1 MRNIFT
7 VGFLLQILA
16 CPLAA
21 QTDTARTRFGIYFF
35 DGDDVVFEFDRHAYA
50 DALRGA
56 DSASVDF
63 ADFPLLKIISEGN
76 SGQWSQEGWT
86 MQQLDVTRFRLR
98 KPIQAFTDAP
108 NWLFK
113 FILNRI
119 EQMAAETLKKEGVL
133 GRYNTENPDKMPSVV
148 SDTGNVLFKLNG
160 FVWCKSVMLAGTFN
174 NWNERELNMKRVS
187 NGWELR
193 LALKPGVYEYKFI
206 ADGQWMED
214 PANPE
219 KRRNQY
225 QTFNSVLYVT
235 KMVRFDLKGYDDA
248 RTVVLS
254 GSFNEWDK
262 QALKMRRTENGWFAE
277 VPLAGGKHLYKF
289 IVDGNWMTDP
299 ANPRTE
305 TTWDG
310 YVNSVLLVR

>member
-1 MRNIFT
+1 MRSIFT
-7 VGFLLQILA
+7 VGLLFHVLS
-16 CPLAA
+16 CSLVA
-21 QTDTARTRFGIYFF
+21 QADTARTRFGIYFF
-35 DGDDVVFEFDRHAYA
+35 DGDDVVFEFDRYAYA
-50 DALRGA
+50 DALWGA

-63 ADFPLLKIISEGN
+63 ADFRLLKIIAEGN
-76 SGQWSQEGWT
+76 FRRWSQDGWR
-86 MQQLDVTRFRLR
+86 MQQVDSTRFRLR
-98 KPIQAFTDAP
+98 KPIQSFTDAP

-113 FILNRI
+113 FIVSRI
-119 EQMAAETLKKEGVL
+119 EQMAAEALKKEGVM
-133 GRYNTENPDKMPSVV
+133 GRYDTGNPDKMLPVV

-160 FVWCKSVMLAGTFN
+160 FVWCKTVILSGTFN
-174 NWNERELNMKRVS
+174 NWNERDMKMKRVS

-193 LALKPGVYEYKFI
+193 LSLKPGVYEYKFI
-206 ADGQWMED
+206 ADGKWMED

-225 QTFNSVLYVT
+225 STFNSVLRIN

-254 GSFNEWDK
+254 GSFNDWDPD
-262 QALKMRRTENGWFAE
+262 ALKMRRSENGWFLE
-277 VPLAGGKHLYKF
+277 MPLAGGKHLYKF
-289 IVDGNWMTDP
+289 IVDNNWITDP

-310 YVNSVLLVR
+310 FVNSVLLVR